1 MTRPI
6 TTITYASPIG
16 ELTLRASDDALVG
29 VSFPAGPGLTP
40 GVRGALGSC
49 KDVLALTCAQL
60 DQYFAGSR
68 TTFDL
73 PLELDGTPFQVR
85 VWEQLCTIPFGTTVS
100 YQDLARR
107 LGDVKATR
115 AVGAAN
121 GQNPIPIIV
130 PCHRVIGSNGALVGY
145 GWGTDRKSWL
155 LKLEN
160 VLLA

>member
-1 MTRPI
+1 MTRLI

-16 ELTLRASDDALVG
+16 ELTLRASDTALVG
-29 VSFPAGPGLTP
+29 VSFPDPGLTPGDPGPTPENPGLTP

-49 KDVLALTCAQL
+49 NDVLALTCAQL

-73 PLELDGTPFQVR
+73 PLEFDGTPFQVR
-85 VWEQLCTIPFGTTVS
+85 VWEQLRTIPFGTTVS

-115 AVGAAN
+115 A
-121 GQNPIPIIV
+121 
-130 PCHRVIGSNGALVGY
+130 
-145 GWGTDRKSWL
+145 
-155 LKLEN
+155 
-160 VLLA
+160 